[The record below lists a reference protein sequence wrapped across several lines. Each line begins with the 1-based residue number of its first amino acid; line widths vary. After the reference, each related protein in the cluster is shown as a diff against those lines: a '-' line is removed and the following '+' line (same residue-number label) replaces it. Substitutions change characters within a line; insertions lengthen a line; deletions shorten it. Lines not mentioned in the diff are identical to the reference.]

1 MRRLAFLLLPL
12 LLPFLEACASSR
24 TPSPVSEGPRL
35 DPSEIHPGEAGS
47 ETPLVPL
54 EAVWVP
60 EYGQGIRATVGTFPP
75 FVGEVQGILGDIL
88 LLRSEERIYPLTIP
102 SIRLMEVRRHRRTRA
117 IEGGVLGALAGGLL
131 GRLTLI
137 GIGGEHWES
146 QGRSLAPGLG
156 AIMGGLLGALVG
168 RQFAG
173 DYWQEVRIPA
183 SVSLGARRIVARER

>member
-1 MRRLAFLLLPL
+1 VRRLAFLLLPL
-12 LLPFLEACASSR
+12 LLPFLEACASSG
-24 TPSPVSEGPRL
+24 PVSPGSEGPR
-35 DPSEIHPGEAGS
+35 PVPTEIRPGEAGS
-47 ETPLVPL
+47 ETPLVRF

-75 FVGEVQGILGDIL
+75 FVGEVQGILGDVL
-88 LLRSEERIYPLTIP
+88 LLRTEERIYPLTIP

-117 IEGGVLGALAGGLL
+117 MEGGVLGAVAGAIL

-137 GIGGEHWES
+137 GIDGEHWES

-168 RQFAG
+168 RQFGG

-183 SVSLGARRIVARER
+183 SVSLGMRRIVAPER

>member
-1 MRRLAFLLLPL
+1 MRRLAFLLL
-12 LLPFLEACASSR
+12 LLPSLEGCASSR
-24 TPSPVSEGPRL
+24 PPSPVPEGPRVG
-35 DPSEIHPGEAGS
+35 PSEVRPGEAGP
-47 ETPLVPL
+47 EMPLIPA
-54 EAVWVP
+54 EAVWQP

-75 FVGEVQGILGDIL
+75 FVGEVQAIVGSVL
-88 LLRSEERIYPLTIP
+88 LLRTEERTYPLTIH
-102 SIRLMEVRRHRRTRA
+102 SIRLLEVRRSRRTRA
-117 IEGGVLGALAGGLL
+117 LEGGILGALAGGFL

-168 RQFAG
+168 RQVGG

-183 SVSLGARRIVARER
+183 SVSLGTRRIVVPER